1 MEINSYSKEYIR
13 EMRLKIKEMV
23 ENSIDNRKIN
33 LYLPVSLLEEII
45 FDKMGKKRILVFPL
59 DILKRIDLHGVS
71 FDYVEI
77 SGMDFSEL
85 EGIYINPQTIPS
97 QIYQDGNSLYDIRK
111 IFNTRKIQCDC
122 LVNHDLSNC
131 NFKGVTFTGSFDN
144 CLIINSNFS
153 GSFGVEIDPQKLK
166 TALNIRNAGFINKQE
181 EILLPI
187 TNCVFD
193 GVSFI
198 GSFDNCQIINSNF
211 SGSYGAVIELQKL
224 HKMIFNDCQIISV
237 LGCDLT
243 DTKVI
248 GPLYNV
254 VGMNEEMYYNVLN
267 QDKTL
272 FKRK

>member
-153 GSFGVEIDPQKLK
+153 GS
-166 TALNIRNAGFINKQE
+166 
-181 EILLPI
+181 
-187 TNCVFD
+187 
-193 GVSFI
+193 
-198 GSFDNCQIINSNF
+198 
-211 SGSYGAVIELQKL
+211 YGAVIELQKL

-272 FKRK
+272 FKRKWLTKFDICCIIFA